1 MTELTETQRKMLTE
15 EERGWLEEA
24 REEILMDAVGLCYD
38 VPTMLG
44 RLAEARKSAV
54 QAWRLYN
61 REAKTAGEL
70 IHAESERDKAQ
81 DAIANLQ
88 EDVGRAEAELVRADI
103 ERQEAQ
109 GKLEASESARETLA
123 ELHESIASQL
133 TTAGYVTPT
142 PVAVEQVLTMLDEV
156 RKWRDL
162 PPIERLFGE
171 LNYILR
177 KDK

>member
-1 MTELTETQRKMLTE
+1 MERSKMSTEITEAQREMLTE
-15 EERGWLEEA
+15 EERGLVDQGYRGDPVFFFARKLVEA
-24 REEILMDAVGLCYD
+24 RAAKKRMQGMCR
-38 VPTMLG
+38 
-44 RLAEARKSAV
+44 RLAERGLAH
-54 QAWRLYN
+54 QQ
-61 REAKTAGEL
+61 EAFDVGM
-70 IHAESERDKAQ
+70 ERD
-81 DAIANLQ
+81 
-88 EDVGRAEAELVRADI
+88 
-103 ERQEAQ
+103 EAQ
-109 GKLEASESARETLA
+109 EKLEASESARETLA